1 MIDINELHKTWNI
14 IVNNHELK
22 NDAQASR
29 YLDAIQHGKA
39 VIGEVNYN
47 ELLSLDI
54 DDVKIIKEIEDLF
67 QKVTEAQEKAFG
79 PIVKQALSKD

>member
-1 MIDINELHKTWNI
+1 MIDINELHKTWNT

-79 PIVKQALSKD
+79 PIIKQVLKKD